1 LERLQEKDETH
12 ASAVELVCN
21 TRCSEYFCSLS
32 ERDRMTKQGSVVFPK
47 LYVFTSPIT
56 SLAVPRNR
64 YHQHA
69 RWLKVVVRKEHEI
82 ESIEEKNGT

>member
-1 LERLQEKDETH
+1 
-12 ASAVELVCN
+12 
-21 TRCSEYFCSLS
+21 
-32 ERDRMTKQGSVVFPK
+32 MTKQGSVVFPK

-56 SLAVPRNR
+56 SLAVPRTR